1 MNAILRKS
9 QKFVK
14 RNSAT
19 ILTITGGIGVIT
31 TTALAIKATPK
42 AITLLE
48 EAKKEKGD
56 ELTKVE
62 KAKVITPVYIPM
74 AVSGVA
80 TLVCIFGANMLNK
93 RQQAALMS
101 AYALL
106 DNSYKEYKGK
116 VKELFGEDGNDQ
128 VVAEIVKDKYEE
140 SEEMETNSDEILFY
154 DSFSDQFFLSTRVR
168 VSQAEYNLNRSISMD
183 GYASLN
189 EFYEYL
195 DIEPIEGGEEL
206 GWSDGGNLTRYWQS
220 WIDFG
225 HKTVLMEDNETECI
239 VIDMQQEPYMEYEG
253 Y

>member
-1 MNAILRKS
+1 MKAILRKS

-14 RNSAT
+14 RNGST
-19 ILTITGGIGVIT
+19 ILTVTGGVGVVT
-31 TTALAIKATPK
+31 TTVLAIKATPK
-42 AITLLE
+42 ALMLLE
-48 EAKKEKGD
+48 EAEKEKGE
-56 ELTKVE
+56 ELTKIE
-62 KAKVITPVYIPM
+62 KVQVATPVYIPM
-74 AVSGVA
+74 VISGVA
-80 TLVCIFGANMLNK
+80 TLACIFGANILNK
-93 RQQAALMS
+93 RQQAALIS

-116 VKELFGEDGNDQ
+116 VKELYGEDANDQ
-128 VVAEIVKDKYEE
+128 VMAEIVKDKYEE
-140 SEEMETNSDEILFY
+140 SEEIETNSDEILFY
-154 DSFSDQFFLSTRVR
+154 DTFSDQFFLSTRVR

-195 DIEPIEGGEEL
+195 DIEPVDGGEEL

-220 WIDFG
+220 WIDFE

-239 VIDMQQEPYMEYEG
+239 IVNMQQEPYMEYEG

>member
-9 QKFVK
+9 QVFFK
-14 RNSAT
+14 RNSST
-19 ILTITGGIGVIT
+19 ILTVVGGAGVIT
-31 TTALAIKATPK
+31 TTVLAIKATPK
-42 AITLLE
+42 AVTLLE
-48 EAKKEKGD
+48 EAKKEKGT
-56 ELTKVE
+56 ELTKLE
-62 KAKVITPVYIPM
+62 KAKVVTPIYIPTM
-74 AVSGVA
+74 ISGVT
-80 TLVCIFGANMLNK
+80 TLACIFGANILNK

-106 DNSYKEYKGK
+106 DNSYKEYKNK
-116 VKELFGEDGNDQ
+116 VKEIYGEEGNDK

-140 SEEMETNSDEILFY
+140 SEEIETNGDEILFY
-154 DSFSDQFFLSTRVR
+154 DNFSDQFFLSTRVR
-168 VSQAEYNLNRSISMD
+168 VSQAEYNLNRNISMD

-195 DIEPIEGGEEL
+195 DIEPVDGGEEL

-220 WIDFG
+220 WIDFE

-239 VIDMQQEPYMEYEG
+239 VINMQQEPYMEYEG